1 MKTTAICPIS
11 DKKINERLARFNG
24 LFTFSLVTL
33 FILNPNIFI
42 IGFLAI
48 DFYLRSNNLA
58 QFSPLAI
65 VSKNL
70 VKILALEPRPINAGP
85 KIFAARIGL
94 FFSVSILT
102 TYLLGFETTSLVI
115 AAILGLCSFLEGAFG
130 FCIACE
136 IYPFVYKFLYQPKSE
151 I

>member
-11 DKKINERLARFNG
+11 DKKINERVARLNG

-33 FILNPNIFI
+33 FILNPNIYV

-58 QFSPLAI
+58 QFSLLANI
-65 VSKNL
+65 SKNL
-70 VKILALEPRPINAGP
+70 VKILGLDPRPINAGP

-102 TYLLGFETTSLVI
+102 TYLLGFETATLVI
-115 AAILGLCSFLEGAFG
+115 AAVLGLCSFLEGAFG
-130 FCIACE
+130 LCIACE
-136 IYPFVYKFLYQPKSE
+136 IYPFVFKYLYQPKSE
-151 I
+151 N